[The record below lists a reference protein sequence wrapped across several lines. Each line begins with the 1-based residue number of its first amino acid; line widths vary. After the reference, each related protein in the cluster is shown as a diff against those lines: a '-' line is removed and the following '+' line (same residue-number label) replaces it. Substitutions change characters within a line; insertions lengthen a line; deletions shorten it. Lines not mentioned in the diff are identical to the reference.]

1 MRLALIVNTA
11 SVNASGEARLERAL
25 RTRSPEAILL
35 RTREA
40 GDAAR
45 LARHAIE
52 SGMQRIVLAGG
63 DGTVHEAA
71 NAAIGSQVELAV
83 VPCGTGNDFSRSL
96 GIPRDLEGALEV
108 ALRGS
113 PRATDAGELECTGAD
128 GEPVRRVFVNIAE
141 AGMGAQVVRRARYA
155 CRFLS
160 QRLAYQ
166 FGILAALASLRL
178 APVRIS
184 VDGELLGTFPNSN
197 LIVGNGGYFGCG
209 LRPLPQACLD
219 DGLLDIAHIRDASR
233 IEMALE
239 ARELKNGIRP
249 DHPKVDQRRCR
260 ILHAESDEYV
270 GVEADGELLGRLP
283 ATFKVLPRALRFVH
297 AG

>member
-1 MRLALIVNTA
+1 MCVALIVNTV
-11 SVNASGEARLERAL
+11 SVNPGDAAGLERAVRASLSGAIVL
-25 RTRSPEAILL
+25 RTRA
-35 RTREA
+35 
-40 GDAAR
+40 AAR
-45 LARHAIE
+45 TTQLARDAIE
-52 SGMQRIVLAGG
+52 SGAQRIVLADG
-63 DGTVHEAA
+63 DGTVREAA
-71 NAAIGSQVELAV
+71 NAAIGSQVELAA

-96 GIPRDLEGALEV
+96 GMPRDLEGALEV

-113 PRATDAGELECTGAD
+113 P
-128 GEPVRRVFVNIAE
+128 
-141 AGMGAQVVRRARYA
+141 
-155 CRFLS
+155 
-160 QRLAYQ
+160 
-166 FGILAALASLRL
+166 RL

-233 IEMALE
+233 IETALE

-260 ILHAESDEYV
+260 ILHAERDEYV
-270 GVEADGELLGRLP
+270 GVEADGELLGCLP
-283 ATFKVLPRALRFVH
+283 ATFRVLPRALRFVH